1 MSKLLKV
8 FVFTFLLLSVS
19 FAEDEFQTEEE
30 EQPEVA
36 KVVDGFTN
44 EDREKLEASAERHEF
59 QAEVG
64 RLLDILINSLYTQKE
79 IFLREAI
86 SNAADALDKLRY
98 MSVTNPNLLRDEPEL
113 SIHIEFDPQA
123 HTLSITDSGIGMTK
137 SELINNLGTI
147 AKSGTTNFIEAI
159 AKGGGLN
166 LIGQFGVGFYSYFLV
181 ANKVTVTT
189 KTADDNQYVWESTAA
204 SSFTVSEDPRGNTMK
219 RGTKITIHLKQDAHE
234 FCEQDRIRAL
244 VKKYSEFINFPIYL
258 KMEKE
263 VSHEELIDE
272 EDLDLDIEMPDT
284 EGGDDQFKKKTR
296 TVREKV
302 WDWELVNDAK
312 ALWLRSREDIDEE
325 EYNEFYRQMSK
336 DYSEPL
342 TYIHF
347 QAEGE
352 VEFKSILFIP
362 KVAPYDMYENY
373 GAKSSSMKLYV
384 RRVLI
389 NDKFEDLIPNYMSF
403 VKGIVDSDD
412 LPLNV
417 SRESLQQEKM
427 LKVMGRKLVRKVLEM
442 IRKLAEPDDEDD
454 EYEDD
459 DDEDEKRETELT
471 EEQKDA
477 LREEKRQKEEDMKK
491 KYNSFWKEFGK
502 NIKLGI
508 IEDPGNRNKLAQL
521 SRFYST
527 NDPRE
532 LTSLDEYIS
541 RASKTQEHI
550 YYIGGESKETLLKN
564 PLLQGLAKKGF
575 EVLLLDDTIDEYA
588 MQHLAEYEKKKLVN
602 IAKGDFKFPED
613 ELERRKTKQLKKIY
627 DPLTTWWRRVI
638 SDQVEAVTISQRLVE
653 DPCAVVAS
661 EHGYSPNME
670 RISRA
675 QAFASQDRM
684 PQTQGMK
691 KILEINPHHPVIKE
705 LLSKVNN
712 ESATKDTEELAKS
725 LYEASLISSGFQ
737 VNDADA
743 FVKRIYR
750 VFNDAL
756 GVPRDASVE
765 EIEVD
770 IDNVDDEMMGG
781 DEELDLDN
789 MRVDL

>member
-1 MSKLLKV
+1 MKERKIALFVLALLV
-8 FVFTFLLLSVS
+8 CQNLVLVS
-19 FAEDEFQTEEE
+19 AEDEFGTEEE
-30 EQPEVA
+30 EVTEGER
-36 KVVDGFTN
+36 VVDGFTAD
-44 EDREKLEASAERHEF
+44 DRAKLEASAERHEF

-98 MSVTNPNLLRDEPEL
+98 MSVTNPNLLRDDPEL
-113 SIHIEFDPQA
+113 SIHIEFDSEA
-123 HTLSITDSGIGMTK
+123 KTLSITDSGIGMTK
-137 SELINNLGTI
+137 TELINNLGTI

-181 ANKVTVTT
+181 ANKVTVTS
-189 KTADDNQYVWESTAA
+189 KAADDNQYVWESTAA

-234 FCEQDRIRAL
+234 FCEQDRIKGL
-244 VKKYSEFINFPIYL
+244 VRKYSEFINFPIYL

-272 EDLDLDIEMPDT
+272 EDVDLELEMPDT
-284 EGGDDQFKKKTR
+284 EEDSEKHQKKTR
-296 TVREKV
+296 TVKEKV

-312 ALWLRSREDIDEE
+312 ALWLRAREDIDDE
-325 EYNEFYRQMSK
+325 EYGEFYKQMTK
-336 DYSEPL
+336 DYNEPL

-373 GAKSSSMKLYV
+373 GSKSSSMKLYV

-442 IRKLAEPDDEDD
+442 IRKLAEPEDD
-454 EYEDD
+454 YEEDEE
-459 DDEDEKRETELT
+459 DDEDEEAKRETELT
-471 EEQKDA
+471 EEQKEE
-477 LREEKRQKEEDMKK
+477 LREEKKKKEEEMKE
-491 KYNSFWKEFGK
+491 KYNTFWREFGK

-521 SRFYST
+521 SR
-527 NDPRE
+527 
-532 LTSLDEYIS
+532 
-541 RASKTQEHI
+541 
-550 YYIGGESKETLLKN
+550 
-564 PLLQGLAKKGF
+564 
-575 EVLLLDDTIDEYA
+575 
-588 MQHLAEYEKKKLVN
+588 
-602 IAKGDFKFPED
+602 
-613 ELERRKTKQLKKIY
+613 
-627 DPLTTWWRRVI
+627 
-638 SDQVEAVTISQRLVE
+638 
-653 DPCAVVAS
+653 
-661 EHGYSPNME
+661 
-670 RISRA
+670 
-675 QAFASQDRM
+675 
-684 PQTQGMK
+684 
-691 KILEINPHHPVIKE
+691 
-705 LLSKVNN
+705 
-712 ESATKDTEELAKS
+712 
-725 LYEASLISSGFQ
+725 
-737 VNDADA
+737 
-743 FVKRIYR
+743 
-750 VFNDAL
+750 
-756 GVPRDASVE
+756 
-765 EIEVD
+765 
-770 IDNVDDEMMGG
+770 
-781 DEELDLDN
+781 
-789 MRVDL
+789 